1 MEVKEPESYVHRYG
15 CWGICFTYGTWF
27 AVEGLVTYGKNYN
40 NCPSIRKACDFLLSK
55 QLPDGGWG
63 ESYLSSQNKVKKNFT
78 LVTDN
83 SKTFSNKIC
92 TICST
97 TKITYSIIVSF
108 FFFFYIR

>member
-1 MEVKEPESYVHRYG
+1 MEVKEPESYMYRYG

-27 AVEGLVTYGKNYN
+27 AVEGLVMCGKNYN

-63 ESYLSSQNKVKKNFT
+63 ESYLSSQNKVKISFT

-83 SKTFSNKIC
+83 SKTS
-92 TICST
+92 
-97 TKITYSIIVSF
+97 
-108 FFFFYIR
+108 